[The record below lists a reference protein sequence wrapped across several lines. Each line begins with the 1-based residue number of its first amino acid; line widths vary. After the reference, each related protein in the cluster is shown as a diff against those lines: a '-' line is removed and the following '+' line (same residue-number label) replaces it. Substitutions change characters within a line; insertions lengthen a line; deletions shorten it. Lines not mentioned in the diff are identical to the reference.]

1 MSKISTLDAI
11 YTYRLCILPFF
22 QVLLFL
28 FIYGYFPVK
37 NIRYWLFAF
46 ALTYFSGFCPLW
58 LSKLPYLQFVGFVNI
73 YTSYLHYLGVYFLF
87 IGASILVRENRYAFV
102 AWLLALSIAS
112 FTCFPAIIG
121 ETAAWLATDWIL
133 RRHKRDLYLL
143 IGVLCFGISQLI
155 FYQFIGN
162 HLNSQFSQ
170 IGSAIFFA
178 GDAIVALK
186 NIIGNL
192 FVFIII
198 PLAVYVLIGIPVIK
212 ANLHKYLCHQHS
224 IWLWI
229 IFASFCCY
237 LLLYNMRDSF
247 QLFRN
252 ITSVILS
259 IGFIL
264 MIIKMLINRANHLY
278 LGLFALLLSTYGAVN
293 YYTIAIS
300 NEPHDTKFSNDTRA
314 EDNCLVGILTDDIL
328 NTKEKRAWFSI
339 NLHNY
344 GYLRYSNTQNV
355 FINPSYEYIN
365 ATQNSEPIICLFEAQ
380 NEDDYIKQLIDQSN
394 KSCFKYII
402 VEKDYALST
411 KLEQLLIYKSTDSF
425 SGSKLYTFR

>member
-1 MSKISTLDAI
+1 
-11 YTYRLCILPFF
+11 
-22 QVLLFL
+22 
-28 FIYGYFPVK
+28 
-37 NIRYWLFAF
+37 
-46 ALTYFSGFCPLW
+46 
-58 LSKLPYLQFVGFVNI
+58 
-73 YTSYLHYLGVYFLF
+73 
-87 IGASILVRENRYAFV
+87 
-102 AWLLALSIAS
+102 
-112 FTCFPAIIG
+112 
-121 ETAAWLATDWIL
+121 
-133 RRHKRDLYLL
+133 
-143 IGVLCFGISQLI
+143 
-155 FYQFIGN
+155 
-162 HLNSQFSQ
+162 
-170 IGSAIFFA
+170 
-178 GDAIVALK
+178 
-186 NIIGNL
+186 
-192 FVFIII
+192 
-198 PLAVYVLIGIPVIK
+198 
-212 ANLHKYLCHQHS
+212 
-224 IWLWI
+224 
-229 IFASFCCY
+229 
-237 LLLYNMRDSF
+237 
-247 QLFRN
+247 
-252 ITSVILS
+252 
-259 IGFIL
+259 
-264 MIIKMLINRANHLY
+264 MLINRANHLY